1 MTEQPKQLAKRLF
14 KDRAFVICTF
24 VLILSLGFIQGGAR
38 LFGVHLIKKDLPLQA
53 SLDDLDAGKLSPYVV
68 LEKFTIESEEMLNTL
83 GTRDYIQWRLENPLV
98 NPNDPTRRVMLFI
111 TYYTGDPGKV
121 PHVPELCYTGSGSQ
135 VEDSQKGMIAVK
147 NNEGDDVEIPVR
159 LLTVASPQRMGGSY
173 YSTVV
178 YFFGTNGGFENSRNG
193 VRIRTN
199 NPFNK
204 YAYFSKVE
212 MTFQGGQK
220 ISYATALTAAEDLA
234 GKVLPVLLEDHW
246 PNWPPK
252 D

>member
-1 MTEQPKQLAKRLF
+1 MTEQPEQLVKRLF
-14 KDRAFVICTF
+14 KDRAFVICTL
-24 VLILSLGFIQGGAR
+24 VLILSLGFIQGGAK
-38 LFGVHLIKKDLPLQA
+38 LFGVHLIKKELPLQA
-53 SLDDLDAGKLSPYVV
+53 SLDDLDAVKLSPYVV
-68 LEKFTIESEEMLNTL
+68 QEKFTIESEEMLNTL
-83 GTRDYIQWRLENPLV
+83 GTRDYIQWHLENPRVDL
-98 NPNDPTRRVMLFI
+98 NDPTRRVILFI

-135 VEDSQKGMIAVK
+135 VEDSQNGIITVK
-147 NNEGDDVEIPVR
+147 DNGGQEVEIPVR
-159 LLTVASPQRMGGSY
+159 LLLVASPRRMGGSR

-178 YFFGTNGGFENSRNG
+178 YFFGTNGDYKNSRNG
-193 VRIRTN
+193 VRICTN
-199 NPFNK
+199 NPLNK

-212 MTFQGGQK
+212 MTFQGGPK
-220 ISYATALTAAEDLA
+220 IRTEAALRAAEDLA